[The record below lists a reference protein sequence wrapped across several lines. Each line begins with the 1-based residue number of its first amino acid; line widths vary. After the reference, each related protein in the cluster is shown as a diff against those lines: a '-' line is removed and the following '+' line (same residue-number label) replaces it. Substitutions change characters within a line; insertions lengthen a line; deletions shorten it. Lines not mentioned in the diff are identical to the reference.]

1 MTDNPRDIS
10 KRIVQDLVTLREALS
25 EADRPRDAKLVSE
38 ALMVIQIV
46 HNRLTMEEY
55 DASCNDPT
63 VG

>member
-1 MTDNPRDIS
+1 MIDKPRDIS

-25 EADRPRDAKLVSE
+25 EADRPRDVKLVSE

-46 HNRLTMEEY
+46 HNRLTAEEY